1 MHAKKHKIYPAYV
14 SRQNSIREKQVII
27 LMILNGEECHY
38 LAARK
43 LSKHHGDFYYLNCPH
58 SSVTKNK
65 LESREKVCEHKN
77 ISKTVMSSEDT
88 KILELNQ

>member
-1 MHAKKHKIYPAYV
+1 MYAKKHKIYPAYV

-65 LESREKVCEHKN
+65 LESYNKVCEHKN
-77 ISKTVMSSEDT
+77 VGEIVMSSEDT
-88 KILELNQ
+88 KILEFNQ